1 MTLSV
6 LLNAGPWLPV
16 PPPAYGGIENILAT
30 LIPELRRRG
39 VHVVLATV
47 GASTLPVDERVVVYD
62 QPQFPHLQRP
72 YNQVMGVAHGHLQGV
87 VRELRKRSDID
98 LVHDHVEVVGP
109 AVLAAMG
116 ITGPPVLHTLHWD
129 LGKHPEFYGGFD
141 GGGRVLVNGVS
152 AAQLATAPEALRAHS
167 LGHAHLATPLA
178 QGADR
183 RTGPA
188 KGDHFV
194 VLGRIAAIKGQH
206 VAARLARR
214 MGLPLVLAGPV
225 GPYRDAAELA
235 AGLESDPTAAN
246 NPDVRYWQREVA
258 KHVDGALVRW
268 VGSVGAATRD
278 ELVASA
284 RATVFPLQWDE
295 PGGTAVVESLA
306 LGTPVIGLRRG
317 CLPELVLPGHTG
329 LLADTVEE
337 LATQLLRA
345 GDLDPQACRI
355 EAAHRFTPAAMAEKY
370 IQFYRVLLGRTTPAL
385 SWTSA
390 GSPGATV

>member
-6 LLNAGPWLPV
+6 LINAGPWLSV

-30 LIPELRRRG
+30 LIPELRARG

-47 GASTLPVDERVVVYD
+47 GTSTLPVDERIVVYD
-62 QPQFPHLQRP
+62 QPQFQHLQQP

-129 LGKHPEFYGGFD
+129 LCKHPKFYGSFD

-152 AAQLATAPEALRAHS
+152 ANQLATAPEALRAHS

-178 QGADR
+178 RQADR
-183 RTGPA
+183 RTEPA

-206 VAARLARR
+206 IAARLARQL
-214 MGLPLVLAGPV
+214 GLPLILAGPV
-225 GPYRDAAELA
+225 GPYQDAMELA
-235 AGLESDPTAAN
+235 TGLEVDPAAAT
-246 NPDVRYWQREVA
+246 NPDVRYWQQQVA
-258 KHVDGALVRW
+258 EHVDGTLVRW
-268 VGSVGAATRD
+268 VGSVAAATRD
-278 ELVASA
+278 ELVATA
-284 RATVFPLQWDE
+284 RATVFPLQWEE

-306 LGTPVIGLRRG
+306 LGTPIIGLRRG
-317 CLPELVLPGHTG
+317 CLPELVQPGRTG
-329 LLADTVEE
+329 LLAANVEE
-337 LATQLLRA
+337 LAVQLLRA
-345 GDLDPQACRI
+345 GDLDIQACRA
-355 EAAHRFTPAAMAEKY
+355 EAARRFTPAVMAEKY
-370 IQFYRVLLGRTTPAL
+370 LQFYRMLLRRTKPAL
-385 SWTSA
+385 LAVT
-390 GSPGATV
+390 GESP